1 MSKLFPLETKRKFK
15 NLEEIWRQVP
25 PDYYQKGVKKN
36 LFQWIWHTWKWISM
50 ERFFKK
56 LKKKPSKILDV
67 GCASGFLTSRI
78 AGFFPLSESFGVD
91 SYKEAIR
98 FGQKSYPNIK
108 FRYADAHKL
117 PFKNEKFDLITC
129 IETLEHLENPKGA
142 ICEMYRCLKNDGYI
156 LIGQDTD
163 NLLFKIIWMIW
174 TKRRGKV
181 WHNSHLHPYN
191 PKRLEKLIKECGLQI
206 IKKRFSHLWMEV
218 FFLIQ
223 KK

>member
-1 MSKLFPLETKRKFK
+1 MKK
-15 NLEEIWRQVP
+15 NSNHLEEIWRQVP
-25 PDYYQKGVKKN
+25 PDYYQHGVKNN

-50 ERFFKK
+50 GKFFIG
-56 LKKKPSKILDV
+56 LSKKPLKILDV
-67 GCASGFLTSRI
+67 GCASGLLTSRI
-78 AGFFPLSESFGVD
+78 AGFFPLAESFGID
-91 SYKEAIR
+91 SYKEAIQ

-108 FRYADAHKL
+108 LKYGDAHKL
-117 PFKNEKFDLITC
+117 PFKNESFNLITC

-142 ICEMYRCLKNDGYI
+142 IYEMVRVLKKDGYI

-163 NLLFKIIWMIW
+163 NLLFKIVWMIW

-181 WHNSHLHPYN
+181 WHNSHLHPYS
-191 PKRLEKLIKECGLQI
+191 PKQLEKLIKECGLKI
-206 IKKRFSHLWMEV
+206 IKKKFSHLGMEV

>member
-1 MSKLFPLETKRKFK
+1 MKRKFK
-15 NLEEIWRQVP
+15 NFEEIWRQVP
-25 PDYYQKGVKKN
+25 PDYYQKGVEN
-36 LFQWIWHTWKWISM
+36 NVFQWIWHTWKWSSM
-50 ERFFKK
+50 EKFFID
-56 LKKKPSKILDV
+56 LKKKPAKILDV

-108 FRYADAHKL
+108 FRYGDAHKL
-117 PFKNEKFDLITC
+117 PFKNGSFDLITC
-129 IETLEHLENPKGA
+129 IETLEHLENPEEA
-142 ICEMYRCLKNDGYI
+142 ICEMYRCLKNAGYI

-163 NLLFKIIWMIW
+163 NLLFKTIWMIW

-181 WHNSHLHPYN
+181 WHNSHLHPYS
-191 PKRLEKLIKECGLQI
+191 PKRLEKLIKECGLRI
-206 IKKRFSHLWMEV
+206 IKKRFSHLGMEV

>member
-1 MSKLFPLETKRKFK
+1 MKKNN

-25 PDYYQKGVKKN
+25 PDYYQQGIKNN

-50 ERFFKK
+50 EKFFIG
-56 LKKKPSKILDV
+56 LGKKPLKILDV

-78 AGFFPLSESFGVD
+78 AGFFPLAEIFGID
-91 SYKEAIR
+91 SYKEAIQ

-108 FRYADAHKL
+108 LRYGDAHKL
-117 PFKNEKFDLITC
+117 PFKNESFNLITC

-142 ICEMYRCLKNDGYI
+142 ICEMARVLKKDGYI

-163 NLLFKIIWMIW
+163 NLLFKLVWIVW
-174 TKRRGKV
+174 TKRHGKV
-181 WHNSHLHPYN
+181 WHNSHLHPYS
-191 PKRLEKLIKECGLQI
+191 PKRLEKLIKECGLKI
-206 IKKRFSHLWMEV
+206 IQKRFSHLGMEV

-223 KK
+223 KR

>member
-1 MSKLFPLETKRKFK
+1 MKKKFK

-25 PDYYQKGVKKN
+25 PDYYQKGVKNN
-36 LFQWIWHTWKWISM
+36 LFQWIWHTWKWTSM
-50 ERFFKK
+50 EKFFKK
-56 LKKKPSKILDV
+56 LKKVSFGNNKPSKILDV
-67 GCASGFLTSRI
+67 GCASGFLTSQI
-78 AGFFPLSESFGVD
+78 ADLFPLSESFGVD
-91 SYKEAIR
+91 SYTEAIR

-117 PFKNEKFDLITC
+117 PFKNGSFDLITC

-163 NLLFKIIWMIW
+163 NLLFKTIWMIW

-181 WHNSHLHPYN
+181 WHNSHLHPYS
-191 PKRLEKLIKECGLQI
+191 PKRLEKLIKGCELKI
-206 IKKRFSHLWMEV
+206 IKKRFSHLGMEV

>member
-1 MSKLFPLETKRKFK
+1 MKKKSKI
-15 NLEEIWRQVP
+15 LEEIWKQVP
-25 PDYYQKGVKKN
+25 PDYYQKGVKNN
-36 LFQWIWHTWKWISM
+36 LFQWIWHTWKWASM

-56 LKKKPSKILDV
+56 LKKRPSKILDV

-78 AGFFPLSESFGVD
+78 AGFFSLSESYGVD
-91 SYKEAIR
+91 SYKEAIQ
-98 FGQKSYPNIK
+98 FGQESYKNIK
-108 FRYADAHKL
+108 FGHADAHKL
-117 PFKNEKFDLITC
+117 PFKTGCFDLITC

-142 ICEMYRCLKNDGYI
+142 ICEMYRCLKDDGYI

-163 NLLFKIIWMIW
+163 NLLFETIWRIW

-191 PKRLEKLIKECGLQI
+191 PKQLEKLIKECEFKI
-206 IKKRFSHLWMEV
+206 IKKKFSHLGMEV

-223 KK
+223 KDYKFSPKGR